1 MNINIRNS
9 VKENLKGAST
19 KEVYETI
26 QDAISVG
33 ELLWEKADTTTKET
47 IVSSIA
53 KAL

>member
-33 ELLWEKADTTTKET
+33 ED
-47 IVSSIA
+47 SSWPRRSF
-53 KAL
+53 